1 MSSDWWGVPRCVSLG
16 GWRGSGRLSLR
27 TGSLLGVL
35 VCSRMSRCAQVASRD
50 RHRVQGSR
58 PTALLSTSR
67 TQALGRLSETSSER
81 LPCRPAPDQMSGRT
95 PAVGHSTRSDVQATF
110 VQNPVTGPSAR
121 RLNGDEGAG
130 LVAGL
135 LLIVAMTVGAMMWLT
150 IDVDTDLGVASTADD
165 VAFQVARAAAGELD
179 VVALRSVPRVV
190 RVDPDAARARA
201 LVTAERLFAALNL
214 SGDVHEVTV
223 ADDRVWVRVHIDGR
237 RGPVESRVGVR
248 AVSG

>member
-1 MSSDWWGVPRCVSLG
+1 MRLIPFVGSRGGLTEELSVCRPRWVHVGLLLRQRLLIVSV
-16 GWRGSGRLSLR
+16 SH
-27 TGSLLGVL
+27 
-35 VCSRMSRCAQVASRD
+35 SRCR
-50 RHRVQGSR
+50 
-58 PTALLSTSR
+58 
-67 TQALGRLSETSSER
+67 LGHEAECWLVS
-81 LPCRPAPDQMSGRT
+81 DGR
-95 PAVGHSTRSDVQATF
+95 STF
-110 VQNPVTGPSAR
+110 VQNPVMGVSVC

-179 VVALRSVPRVV
+179 VAGLRSVPRVV
-190 RVDPDAARARA
+190 RVDPDAARIRA
-201 LVTAERLFAALNL
+201 LVTAERLFAALGL
-214 SGDVHEVTV
+214 SGDVREVTV
-223 ADDRVWVRVHIDGR
+223 ADDRVWVRVHIEGR